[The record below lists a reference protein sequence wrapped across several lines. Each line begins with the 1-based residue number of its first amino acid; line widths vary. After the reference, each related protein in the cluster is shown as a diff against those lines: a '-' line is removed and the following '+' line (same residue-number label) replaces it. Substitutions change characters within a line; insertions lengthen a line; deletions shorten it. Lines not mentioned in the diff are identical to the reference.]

1 MTSSSSPNFAKLHPI
16 RKQKKFRS
24 NSKLASR
31 KTQRV
36 KDNFLN
42 VLRKIAYPN
51 HPNPTNQMISF
62 LNLHQKIE

>member
-16 RKQKKFRS
+16 RKQAKSRS
-24 NSKLASR
+24 NTKFPSR

-62 LNLHQKIE
+62 LNLHQKLE